1 MKSHSRNAYLP
12 SPSGKLSRFL
22 VAITILGLILSGCN
36 FPQATAEISP
46 ANQRQTEV
54 AGILNP
60 EGMASEST
68 TPSLLTPEPTLS
80 LTQSPT
86 DNPLEGLVVPEG
98 YRAYVT
104 QQGDTL
110 PALTQHFSVDV
121 SEIQSDAILPA
132 QDLLEPGTVLLVP
145 DVLGKTLSAEQLLP
159 DSEIHYGP
167 TVGDFDTIAFAQSWA
182 GYLMTY
188 TEEIHGEI
196 LTGPEIIQL
205 AAIESSINPR
215 LLLAFV
221 EFRSGWVTSHPEG
234 ASLDLYPLGFGAGA
248 DTGLYKEL
256 QITAKLLA
264 LGYYGWRDGELRF
277 MDYDGGGTGRL
288 DPTLNAGTVALLR
301 LFSTLYTIDGVD
313 WALYDPAAFLTLYRS
328 WFGDPW
334 QRAAAVEP
342 YLFADTQQP
351 ELVFPFT
358 PGEAWSLTSGPHI
371 SWQTGTPRG
380 ALDFAPIT
388 GESQCA
394 VSFRWV
400 TAAASGLVVRS
411 ERGVVA
417 IDLDGDGDEGTGWV
431 LLYLHVAEQDR
442 VAVGTW
448 LERDDPVGHP
458 SCEGGNATGTHLHFT
473 RKFNGEWLG
482 VSEPLPLVISG
493 WQAVAGEKR
502 YEGYLFRGNDVI
514 QADPNGMGSS
524 LVIRED

>member
-1 MKSHSRNAYLP
+1 MTP
-12 SPSGKLSRFL
+12 IVL
-22 VAITILGLILSGCN
+22 VGLVLSGCN
-36 FPQATAEISP
+36 LPQATAEVSP
-46 ANQRQTEV
+46 ADRRQTEV

-60 EGMASEST
+60 EGLTSEATSST
-68 TPSLLTPEPTLS
+68 LTPQAETLPD
-80 LTQSPT
+80 QSPT
-86 DNPLEGLVVPEG
+86 ANPLLGLVIPEG

-110 PALTQHFSVDV
+110 PALSQHFSVEA
-121 SEIQSDAILPA
+121 SEIQSGQVLPA
-132 QDLLEPGTVLLVP
+132 EGLLAPGIVLLIP
-145 DVLGKTLSAEQLLP
+145 NVLGETLSAEQLLP

-167 TVGDFDTIAFAQSWA
+167 TVGDFDVITFAESLG
-182 GYLMTY
+182 GYLTTY
-188 TEEIHGEI
+188 TQDIQGVI
-196 LTGPEIIQL
+196 MTGPEIVRL
-205 AAIESSINPR
+205 VAIESSVNPR
-215 LLLAFV
+215 LLLAFT
-221 EFRSGWVTSHPEG
+221 EFRSGWVTGYPEG
-234 ASLDLYPLGFGAGA
+234 AERDIYPLGFGAGT

-264 LGYYGWRDGELRF
+264 LGYYNWRNGELRY

-301 LFSTLYTIDGVD
+301 LFSTLYTLDGVD
-313 WALYDPAAFLTLYRS
+313 WALYDPAAFLKLYED

-334 QRAAAVEP
+334 VRAASVEP
-342 YLFADTQQP
+342 YLLADTQQP
-351 ELVFPFT
+351 DLVFPFAT
-358 PGEAWSLTSGPHI
+358 GEGWSLTSGPHI
-371 SWQTGTPRG
+371 TWQTGTPRG

-388 GESQCA
+388 GETQCA
-394 VSFRWV
+394 VSIRWV
-400 TAAASGLVVRS
+400 TAAAAGLVVRS

-448 LERDDPVGHP
+448 LEQDDPVGHP

-482 VSEPLPLVISG
+482 VGEPLPLVISG

-502 YEGYLFRGNDVI
+502 YEGYLFKGDEVI

-524 LVIRED
+524 LIIREN